1 MNKYLVYLGI
11 FLVLSGVGKVWHDK
25 ASAKA
30 LEEARNVVKQN
41 YTHTYVEGLKT
52 ALEASNRLLKESND
66 SKEKLEHE
74 KASDIRKRD
83 TVIAGLQQRATR
95 AEAQALRSNT
105 GTACSSTALTGAEL
119 PREDAEF
126 LVREAARAD
135 SITKER
141 NFYYE
146 EYERARGALAS
157 YQRAV
162 DRFYGATSYTEP
174 VP

>member
-1 MNKYLVYLGI
+1 MNKLLVYIGIILFLLG
-11 FLVLSGVGKVWHDK
+11 SGKLWHDK
-25 ASAKA
+25 AVSKA
-30 LEEARNVVKQN
+30 LEDARSGVVQQ

-52 ALEASNRLLKESND
+52 SLEASNRLLKDSND
-66 SKEKLEHE
+66 SKEKLENE

-95 AEAQALRSNT
+95 AESQALRYNT
-105 GTACSSTALTGAEL
+105 NTSCPSTALTAAEL

-157 YQRAV
+157 HQRTI
-162 DRFYGATSYTEP
+162 DRLYGATSHTESLP
-174 VP
+174 